1 MSNKAVQTAIC
12 CSALFLASP
21 VAAQTKT
28 APRMDTSKVPA
39 APQAP
44 DLTRENYIQQMNS
57 EFRMRDQD
65 GDGKISRAEL
75 ERFERNDA
83 LTKARGNNQALF
95 AQLDQD
101 RNGVLTPGEF
111 ASLTQDPGFV
121 DVSRLMQRFDSNRDQ
136 IVTLVE
142 FRIATLANFD
152 QLDADKDG
160 VVTDAEMRAANLT
173 QTAPAGR

>member
-1 MSNKAVQTAIC
+1 
-12 CSALFLASP
+12 
-21 VAAQTKT
+21 
-28 APRMDTSKVPA
+28 
-39 APQAP
+39 
-44 DLTRENYIQQMNS
+44 
-57 EFRMRDQD
+57 MRDQD

-83 LTKARGNNQALF
+83 LTKARVNNQALF